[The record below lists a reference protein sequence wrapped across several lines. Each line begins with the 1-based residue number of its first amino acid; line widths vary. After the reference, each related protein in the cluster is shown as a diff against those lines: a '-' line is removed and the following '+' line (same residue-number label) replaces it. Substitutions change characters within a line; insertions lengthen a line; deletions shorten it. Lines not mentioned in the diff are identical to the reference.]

1 MKRLFRL
8 ALLVVLLITSTQYL
22 AHSNELHKSESDIK
36 VTIIYDNYDFKDG
49 LKSDWGFSCLI
60 ELPDQTILFDTGA
73 RSGIFEK
80 NFKALNIDPQ
90 SIDMVVVSHDH
101 YDHTGGL
108 STFLE
113 MNNNVPVYI
122 LQSFSDKTKE
132 IITENN
138 TKAVYKQ
145 EITEISKNV
154 FLSGELQGKIEE
166 QSLAINT
173 DKGLVVI
180 TGCSHPGINKILEH
194 FKTSLNKEIYM
205 VLGGFHLMRMN
216 EEEIDQIITKMRSLG
231 VQKCGATHCTGKKQI
246 NQFKDVFGDNYV
258 QMGVGNVVEF

>member
-1 MKRLFRL
+1 MKRIFRL
-8 ALLVVLLITSTQYL
+8 ALLLVLLITSIQYL
-22 AHSNELHKSESDIK
+22 AYSNVLDKSESDIK

-60 ELPDQTILFDTGA
+60 EFPDKTILFDTGA
-73 RSGIFEK
+73 RPGVFEK
-80 NFKALNIDPQ
+80 NLKALNIDPQ

-113 MNNNVPVYI
+113 LNNKVPVYI
-122 LQSFSDKTKE
+122 LKSFSDKTKE

-138 TKAVYKQ
+138 AKIVC
-145 EITEISKNV
+145 EHELTEISKNV

-194 FKTSLNKEIYM
+194 FKSSLNKDIYM
-205 VLGGFHLMRMN
+205 VFGGFHLMRMN
-216 EEEIDQIITKMRSLG
+216 DEEIEQIITKMRSLG

-246 NQFKDVFGDNYV
+246 KQFKNAFGKNYV